1 MSGWKNSFFKSRFM
15 KNCKKSDFYSACWCT
30 TIWHKMHMTAGNI
43 IKETSTI
50 IIILMMIKEQKPSRC
65 LCWDV
70 VRNSGVCFHH
80 WMRLCC
86 LLRMMKSLF
95 VPQLRVSLWSFLH
108 RQFNSRLSSEV
119 TVWHFKIKS
128 LRSAQSYKSPT
139 VCSTSVIL
147 ILALSNKINK

>member
-1 MSGWKNSFFKSRFM
+1 MKRYEHQTLFLNITSLAFCLDWTATVNIDMKLIDVRMKKLFFLFGFM

-70 VRNSGVCFHH
+70 VRN
-80 WMRLCC
+80 
-86 LLRMMKSLF
+86 
-95 VPQLRVSLWSFLH
+95 RVSVFITGWD
-108 RQFNSRLSSEV
+108 
-119 TVWHFKIKS
+119 
-128 LRSAQSYKSPT
+128 SAVCWGWWR
-139 VCSTSVIL
+139 VCSSARCEVSSTDSLTRGSAVKLQSDIL
-147 ILALSNKINK
+147 R